1 MNTSKIQLTTLEK
14 AIKSLESIVQKPVD
28 DIVRDATIQRF
39 EYTYELAWKTLKRYL
54 KSENVVDETVPIKT
68 LYREA
73 ARKGLIDKVESWF
86 AYHDA
91 RNLTTHVYEEK
102 IADEVYQVAKCFV
115 NDARKLF
122 QKLQEV
128 LKNAAR

>member
-14 AIKSLESIVQKPVD
+14 AIESLESIVQKPID

-54 KSENVVDETVPIKT
+54 KSENVVDETVPIKA

-73 ARKGLIDKVESWF
+73 ARKVK
-86 AYHDA
+86 
-91 RNLTTHVYEEK
+91 
-102 IADEVYQVAKCFV
+102 AKSILMSMFS
-115 NDARKLF
+115 
-122 QKLQEV
+122 
-128 LKNAAR
+128 